1 MRAITEQECR
11 TCGCR
16 GQRGRLSGPERL
28 FTLQEAAELTSFSV
42 DTMRR
47 AIHTT
52 DPRSFPPPLYAKR
65 AGSGGKFLILQSEL
79 TRWMHDLPDA

>member
-16 GQRGRLSGPERL
+16 GQRGRLPGPERL
-28 FTLQEAAELTSFSV
+28 LTLPEAADLTSFAV
-42 DTMRR
+42 DTIRR
-47 AIHTT
+47 AIRTT
-52 DPRSFPPPLYAKR
+52 DPHSFPPPLLAKR